1 MNKPDMMMARCV
13 FALKTQPGVPV
24 VLGKLDEMCRKAL
37 IAQPL
42 QPAPGGHWSPSGM
55 VAEAVAIL
63 RIDYDGMREGIRDLT
78 GRHPQD
84 QLDYMV
90 AAVDW
95 FEANTTIS
103 VVTRKPTDEELLAML
118 FGAVLGLNS
127 PEEQD

>member
-1 MNKPDMMMARCV
+1 MNKPDMMLARCV

-24 VLGKLDEMCRKAL
+24 VLDELDEMCRKAL
-37 IAQPL
+37 LGQAVQPS
-42 QPAPGGHWSPSGM
+42 GEHWSPSSM

-63 RIDYDGMREGIRDLT
+63 RIDYDGMRGWIRKMEGRYL
-78 GRHPQD
+78 QS

-95 FEANTTIS
+95 FEVNTTIS

>member
-1 MNKPDMMMARCV
+1 MNKPDMMLARCV
-13 FALKTQPGVPV
+13 FTLKTQPGVPV
-24 VLGKLDEMCRKAL
+24 VLDELDEMCRKAL
-37 IAQPL
+37 LSQAVQPSRE
-42 QPAPGGHWSPSGM
+42 HWSPSSM

-63 RIDYDGMREGIRDLT
+63 RIDYDGMRGGIREME
-78 GRHPQD
+78 GRYLQSH
-84 QLDYMV
+84 LDYMV

>member
-1 MNKPDMMMARCV
+1 MNKPDMMLARCV

-24 VLGKLDEMCRKAL
+24 VLDELDEMCRKAL
-37 IAQPL
+37 LSQAVQPSRE
-42 QPAPGGHWSPSGM
+42 HWSPSSM